1 MHKNANLL
9 HSKKGLLQLSID
21 LNFCQWVVQILQI
34 FWKHLT
40 ISTIDSFHAKKK
52 KILRAD
58 NIIMS
63 TWKRN
68 SLIFKTIALW
78 YSSLEFINII
88 NNWKKKEQQMRMCSL
103 SISINQKKNVC
114 LKAFSDN
121 LSYQKQTAIV
131 ILYKVHYIYIYLQDF
146 KTLKWIIQLLGYK
159 IIFKYIICTGNL

>member
-1 MHKNANLL
+1 MGCSNFTDLL
-9 HSKKGLLQLSID
+9 ETFNYFNDWQ
-21 LNFCQWVVQILQI
+21 FPR
-34 FWKHLT
+34 
-40 ISTIDSFHAKKK
+40 KKK

-68 SLIFKTIALW
+68 SLIFKTIPLW

-88 NNWKKKEQQMRMCSL
+88 NNWKKKRTANENVFSVNL
-103 SISINQKKNVC
+103 HKSKKNVC

-131 ILYKVHYIYIYLQDF
+131 ILYKVHYIYIYLPDF

>member
-52 KILRAD
+52 ILRAD

-68 SLIFKTIALW
+68 SLIFKTIPLW

-88 NNWKKKEQQMRMCSL
+88 NNWKTKRTANENVFSVNLHKS
-103 SISINQKKNVC
+103 KKNVC
-114 LKAFSDN
+114 LNAFSDN